1 MENID
6 DKKSTIKDKE
16 EAQNTT
22 FVNEECGDT
31 MWDKVLKEADE
42 RLKKS
47 FEKNDDSTP
56 AMKSHDDK

>member
-1 MENID
+1 MENND
-6 DKKSTIKDKE
+6 DKKSAINDKDE
-16 EAQNTT
+16 SQNTP

-31 MWDKVLKEADE
+31 MWDQVLKEADE

-47 FEKNDDSTP
+47 LEKNEDNTP